1 MIDPFALLSVDKTAT
16 KREILVKVTVALR
29 ERHHDA
35 KFIAEAQK
43 ELFNPVSRAA
53 AEFTHIVDTSE
64 FRGDFDP
71 PPAAPHGAVP
81 VLELLDDTDEKGT
94 AQS

>member
-16 KREILVKVTVALR
+16 KQEILARVAVALR

-53 AEFTHIVDTSE
+53 AEFTHIIDTSE

-71 PPAAPHGAVP
+71 SAAPHGAVP
-81 VLELLDDTDEKGT
+81 VLEILDDADEKGT
-94 AQS
+94 TQS